1 MAITQAFG
9 IREVCHCVF
18 TPEDTINNTE
28 FIIDTAKMSSMEGS
42 STTVYAQGG
51 SGNAR
56 LIAWEGEKT
65 MTFTVEDALLTMESF
80 AALTGAK
87 LNNNIF
93 RIYPHSFA
101 GYYSITALT
110 LVRTEDG
117 IDHLATIKIPR
128 AKLQTTLNLSMAPSG
143 DPSSFSFTF
152 DVFPKRNGEGD
163 EANLMCEIQI
173 DDDTF
178 TGTLSERIENAT
190 DTTVWIDG
198 IKYVSTATE
207 PKITITKAASATA
220 AATISLNNADKTVT
234 ATLQAGEI
242 FTNLSGSDYS
252 HSTTENY
259 EIALRKGSTTR
270 WYAI

>member
-18 TPEDTINNTE
+18 TPEDTINNTV
-28 FIIDTAKMSSMEGS
+28 FTIDTAKMSSIEGS

-56 LIAWEGEKT
+56 LVAWEGEKT

-87 LNNNIF
+87 LNNNKF

-117 IDHLATIKIPR
+117 IDHFAHKICFLARSISFRKYIKSKGKARRISTWR
-128 AKLQTTLNLSMAPSG
+128 H
-143 DPSSFSFTF
+143 
-152 DVFPKRNGEGD
+152 R
-163 EANLMCEIQI
+163 EI
-173 DDDTF
+173 
-178 TGTLSERIENAT
+178 
-190 DTTVWIDG
+190 
-198 IKYVSTATE
+198 
-207 PKITITKAASATA
+207 
-220 AATISLNNADKTVT
+220 
-234 ATLQAGEI
+234 
-242 FTNLSGSDYS
+242 
-252 HSTTENY
+252 
-259 EIALRKGSTTR
+259 
-270 WYAI
+270 